1 MLTGPTPKG
10 RPVNELPRSTSQGVA
25 ASPRWKDNDDSSD
38 PCLQRIRFLT
48 GAVLDTR
55 VGLPFGWASGRT
67 ALRRTVALVT
77 APRVGLARF
86 EPRLMLALFG
96 VAASTQS
103 PSPVLLFYTD
113 RLGLGA
119 INLTV
124 FFAVYALGLVPSLLL
139 GGPYSDRYGRRTVV
153 VPVSLFSA
161 VALVVLIFAGTAGE
175 PALLVGRFLQ
185 GVTSGAVFTVGTVW
199 MRELAG
205 PDRAATAAMRAAA
218 AMAVGFAVGPF
229 IAGVLVQWAPWPMV
243 LPFALPLLL
252 VLLAFVLSRTVP
264 ETMTVRRPG
273 RLEIGIP
280 PGAGRGFLLYLLPV
294 GLLVYTFAVL
304 SLTVFPLLVA
314 RAGFGAT
321 LFLVGV
327 MALIVQGAAA
337 LATPWAK
344 RLRPGP
350 SGPLAAVLAAVGCLF
365 GYLAVQ
371 PDGWLWVLP
380 ASVAIG
386 VSEGLAMTS
395 GITVAD
401 LLAPPHRRGGLV
413 SVFYLVVYFGF
424 LVPTIVVLLSG
435 DSLVSGIPI
444 LVLGGVALVI
454 TGVLGFPGRRLV
466 NRLAQGT
473 AAASAVA
480 GRRTRSIF

>member
-1 MLTGPTPKG
+1 M
-10 RPVNELPRSTSQGVA
+10 
-25 ASPRWKDNDDSSD
+25 
-38 PCLQRIRFLT
+38 
-48 GAVLDTR
+48 
-55 VGLPFGWASGRT
+55 
-67 ALRRTVALVT
+67 RRTVS
-77 APRVGLARF
+77 RVRPAAGNLARF
-86 EPRLMLALFG
+86 EPRLMIALFG

-103 PSPVLLFYTD
+103 PSPVLLFYTE
-113 RLGLGA
+113 RLDLGA

-153 VPVSLFSA
+153 VPVSLLSA
-161 VALVVLIFAGTAGE
+161 VALLVLVFAGTAGE
-175 PALLVGRFLQ
+175 PALLIGRFLQ

-205 PDRAATAAMRAAA
+205 RERAASAAMRAAA
-218 AMAVGFAVGPF
+218 AMAIGFAVGPF
-229 IAGVLVQWAPWPMV
+229 IAGVLVQWVPWPTV
-243 LPFALPLLL
+243 LPFALPLFL
-252 VLLAFVLSRTVP
+252 VLLAFLLARTVP
-264 ETMTVRRPG
+264 ETMTERRPG
-273 RLEIGIP
+273 RLQLGIP
-280 PGAGRGFLLYLLPV
+280 PAAQRGFVLYLLPI
-294 GLLVYTFAVL
+294 GLLVYSFAVL

-344 RLRPGP
+344 HLRPGR
-350 SGPLAAVLAAVGCLF
+350 SGPLAAVLAAVGCGF

-380 ASVAIG
+380 ASLAIG

-424 LVPTIVVLLSG
+424 LVPTILVLLSG
-435 DSLVSGIPI
+435 DGLFSGVPI
-444 LVLGGVALVI
+444 LVLGGIALGVAGIV
-454 TGVLGFPGRRLV
+454 GFPGRRLV
-466 NRLAQGT
+466 NRI
-473 AAASAVA
+473 AAEHAVASAGA
-480 GRRTRSIF
+480 DRRTTSTS

>member
-1 MLTGPTPKG
+1 M
-10 RPVNELPRSTSQGVA
+10 
-25 ASPRWKDNDDSSD
+25 
-38 PCLQRIRFLT
+38 I
-48 GAVLDTR
+48 
-55 VGLPFGWASGRT
+55 
-67 ALRRTVALVT
+67 
-77 APRVGLARF
+77 
-86 EPRLMLALFG
+86 ALFG

-119 INLTV
+119 LELTA

-153 VPVSLFSA
+153 VPVSLLSV
-161 VALVVLIFAGTAGE
+161 VALLVLVFAGTAGE
-175 PALLVGRFLQ
+175 PALLIGRFLQ

-205 PDRAATAAMRAAA
+205 RERAATAAMRAAA
-218 AMAVGFAVGPF
+218 AMAVGFAIGPF
-229 IAGVLVQWAPWPMV
+229 VAGVLVQWASWPTV
-243 LPFALPLLL
+243 LPFALPVLLL
-252 VLLAFVLSRTVP
+252 LLAFVLARTVP

-273 RLEIGIP
+273 RLQIGIP

-321 LFLVGV
+321 LFLAGL
-327 MALIVQGAAA
+327 MALIVQGSAA
-337 LATPWAK
+337 LATPLAK

-350 SGPLAAVLAAVGCLF
+350 SGPLAALLAAIGCGF

-371 PDGWLWVLP
+371 PDGWLWALP
-380 ASVAIG
+380 ASLAIG

-395 GITVAD
+395 GVTVAD
-401 LLAPPHRRGGLV
+401 LLSPAHRRGGLM
-413 SVFYLVVYFGF
+413 SAFYLVVYFGF
-424 LVPTIVVLLSG
+424 LVPAILVLLSG
-435 DSLVSGIPI
+435 DSLFSGIPI
-444 LVLGGVALVI
+444 LVLGGCAVVI
-454 TGVLGFPGRRLV
+454 TVILGLPGRRLV
-466 NRLAQGT
+466 NRMPP
-473 AAASAVA
+473 AAASADA
-480 GRRTRSIF
+480 GRRTTSIS

>member
-1 MLTGPTPKG
+1 
-10 RPVNELPRSTSQGVA
+10 
-25 ASPRWKDNDDSSD
+25 
-38 PCLQRIRFLT
+38 
-48 GAVLDTR
+48 
-55 VGLPFGWASGRT
+55 
-67 ALRRTVALVT
+67 
-77 APRVGLARF
+77 
-86 EPRLMLALFG
+86 MLALFG

-119 INLTV
+119 IELTV

-153 VPVSLFSA
+153 VPVSLLSAAALLVLVLAA
-161 VALVVLIFAGTAGE
+161 VAGQ
-175 PALLVGRFLQ
+175 PALLIGRFMQ

-205 PDRAATAAMRAAA
+205 PDRAASAAMRASA

-229 IAGVLVQWAPWPMV
+229 IAGVLVQWAPHPTV
-243 LPFALPLLL
+243 LPFALPLAL
-252 VLLAFVLSRTVP
+252 VLLAFVLARSVP

-273 RLEIGIP
+273 RLQIGVP

-321 LFLVGV
+321 LFLAGF
-327 MALIVQGAAA
+327 MALIVQGSAA
-337 LATPWAK
+337 LATPWTK
-344 RLRPGP
+344 RLRPGR
-350 SGPLAAVLAAVGCLF
+350 SGPVAAVLAAVGCVL
-365 GYLAVQ
+365 GYFAVQ
-371 PDGWLWVLP
+371 PGGWAWALP
-380 ASVAIG
+380 ASLAIG
-386 VSEGLAMTS
+386 VSEGLAITS

-401 LLAPPHRRGGLV
+401 RLAPLHRRGGLV

-424 LVPTIVVLLSG
+424 LVPTILVLLSG
-435 DSLVSGIPI
+435 DSLFSGVPI
-444 LVLGGVALVI
+444 LVLGGCALVI
-454 TGVLGFPGRRLV
+454 AGILAVPGRQLV
-466 NRLAQGT
+466 NHVVPAP
-473 AAASAVA
+473 AATSVGAD
-480 GRRTRSIF
+480 RRTRSTS